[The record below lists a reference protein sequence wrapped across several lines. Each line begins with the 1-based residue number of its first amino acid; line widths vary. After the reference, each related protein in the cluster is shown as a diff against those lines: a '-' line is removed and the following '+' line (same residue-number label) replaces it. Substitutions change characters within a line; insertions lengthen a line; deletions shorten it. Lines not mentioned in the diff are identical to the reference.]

1 MARAVLH
8 PRLLVAALTMTLL
21 PSLAVAQ
28 ARDEF
33 HWLGEINKAS
43 AVMVVEQGIVPR
55 DLGARIA
62 AAVAQVIA
70 AGDKPGAPRSGDYLV
85 IEQALIAVGGPDV
98 TRIHSGRSRQDI
110 GATFRRFFARDDTLA
125 AFGGL
130 IDARDVLLTMAEAH
144 RDAIV
149 PAYTWGVQ
157 AQPISFGHYLGGY
170 VQALSR
176 DADRYRE
183 AWARVNQSP
192 LGSAALGTSSFP
204 VNRIRLAELLGFAG
218 NVENSFDA
226 NQISPL
232 DMGVELVSVASSTA
246 LTIGML
252 AADLTAQYSYAKPW
266 LLLTEGPLTGTSSIM
281 PQKRNPAGLVS
292 LRTQASTILGESMT
306 FQIQSHNVME
316 GMGDYK
322 GDLPNRVLRSA
333 AQLYAR
339 LASLMKAFSFDEK
352 RALDEVNGDYATTT
366 ELADTL
372 QRVADVP
379 FRVGHHFASEL
390 VNYGRGRNLR
400 PAEIPYTEAQRISD

>member
-144 RDAIV
+144 RDAIA
-149 PAYTWGVQ
+149 PA
-157 AQPISFGHYLGGY
+157 
-170 VQALSR
+170 
-176 DADRYRE
+176 
-183 AWARVNQSP
+183 
-192 LGSAALGTSSFP
+192 
-204 VNRIRLAELLGFAG
+204 
-218 NVENSFDA
+218 
-226 NQISPL
+226 
-232 DMGVELVSVASSTA
+232 
-246 LTIGML
+246 
-252 AADLTAQYSYAKPW
+252 
-266 LLLTEGPLTGTSSIM
+266 
-281 PQKRNPAGLVS
+281 
-292 LRTQASTILGESMT
+292 
-306 FQIQSHNVME
+306 
-316 GMGDYK
+316 
-322 GDLPNRVLRSA
+322 
-333 AQLYAR
+333 
-339 LASLMKAFSFDEK
+339 
-352 RALDEVNGDYATTT
+352 
-366 ELADTL
+366 
-372 QRVADVP
+372 
-379 FRVGHHFASEL
+379 
-390 VNYGRGRNLR
+390 
-400 PAEIPYTEAQRISD
+400 